1 MSIRDKA
8 TQTESELHASLDEM
22 IAASTKSR
30 DANAAGIDALAQELA
45 VFRATFQQEMNLKM
59 PRRKA
64 TTRTRR
70 CEACNS
76 KMEVD
81 TSLPPSEIWCE
92 GCGYCP
98 ASNSFIY

>member
-1 MSIRDKA
+1 MSVSEKA
-8 TQTESELHASLDEM
+8 IQTESELHASLDEM

-45 VFRATFQQEMNLKM
+45 VFRATFQQEMKLKM
-59 PRRKA
+59 TRKKA
-64 TTRTRR
+64 TIRARR

-81 TSLPPSEIWCE
+81 TSLPPSEIWCDS
-92 GCGYCP
+92 CSYCP